1 MKFLPGIQ
9 DIHQIM
15 ADPLHFLGR
24 ILAEPIFIYLYTCM
38 ESAEMIA
45 PFSFFANAIDNSVFP
60 AAVGPVRTIKGF
72 FNSFTYTIRLNF
84 FSISCLEM
92 EMIVGRP

>member
-1 MKFLPGIQ
+1 
-9 DIHQIM
+9 
-15 ADPLHFLGR
+15 
-24 ILAEPIFIYLYTCM
+24 
-38 ESAEMIA
+38 MIA
-45 PFSFFANAIDNSVFP
+45 PFSFFASAIDNSVFP

-72 FNSFTYTIRLNF
+72 FNPFTYTIRLNF

>member
-1 MKFLPGIQ
+1 
-9 DIHQIM
+9 
-15 ADPLHFLGR
+15 
-24 ILAEPIFIYLYTCM
+24 
-38 ESAEMIA
+38 MIA
-45 PFSFFANAIDNSVFP
+45 PFSFFASAIDNSVFP

-84 FSISCLEM
+84 FSISCLDM